1 MSNLYAL
8 YETDEKFE
16 KDGIDLEVSDGVR
29 FRIARSGGQ
38 NKKYQQILAKL
49 MKPYQRQFDQGTLDN
64 DKAGDIM
71 QLAFIKG
78 CLLGWQGVTDRKG
91 DEMEFSEGN
100 ALKLFGDLPDL
111 FAQLQEQAG
120 KVSNYRVEDI
130 EEAAGN
136 SAVI

>member
-1 MSNLYAL
+1 MSNLYAQ
-8 YETDEKFE
+8 YETSDKFE
-16 KDGIDLEVSDGVR
+16 KDGVDLEVSEGVR
-29 FRIARSGGQ
+29 FRVARSGGQ

-64 DKAGDIM
+64 DKAGNIM

-78 CLLGWQGVTDRKG
+78 CLLGWEGVTDRNDKP
-91 DEMEFSEGN
+91 MEFNEGN

-120 KVSNYRVEDI
+120 KVSNYRIEDI

-136 SAVI
+136 SAVT

>member
-1 MSNLYAL
+1 MSNLYKM
-8 YETDEKFE
+8 YETDEKYE
-16 KDGIDLEVSDGVR
+16 KDGIDLEITEGVR

-38 NKKYQQILAKL
+38 NKRYQQILAKL
-49 MKPYQRQFDQGTLDN
+49 MKPYQRAYEQGTLDN

-78 CLLGWQGVTDRKG
+78 CLIGWQGVTGRDG
-91 DEMEFSEGN
+91 VEMEFNEGN

-111 FAQLQEQAG
+111 FAQLQEQAS
-120 KVSNYRVEDI
+120 KVSNYRIEDV

-136 SAVI
+136 

>member
-1 MSNLYAL
+1 MGNLYAQ
-8 YETDEKFE
+8 YETSEEFE
-16 KDGIDLEVSDGVR
+16 KKGVDLEVSEGVK
-29 FRIARSGGQ
+29 FRVARSGGQ

-49 MKPYQRQFDQGTLDN
+49 MKPYQRQFEQGTLDN

-78 CLLGWQGVTDRKG
+78 CLLGWEGVTDRN
-91 DEMEFSEGN
+91 DQPMEFNEGN

-111 FAQLQEQAG
+111 FSQLSDQAG

-136 SAVI
+136 